1 MAIPRKLLGG
11 PQLAAHHSVSPS
23 CHHVVMSSCHHAVK
37 DFCMIHTNKKQG
49 HSSAEDGC
57 PVGYP
62 NFFQSIP
69 VCLGSKEGRGDEGR
83 PPLRALCG
91 SRAAPRRSVGETLEL
106 ALALLHKLLGG
117 AQLVA
122 HDAQQLL
129 RLLQEIEID
138 QVHLYHLG
146 AVALLHA
153 VEVLLAHER

>member
-1 MAIPRKLLGG
+1 
-11 PQLAAHHSVSPS
+11 
-23 CHHVVMSSCHHAVK
+23 MSSCHHAVK
-37 DFCMIHTNKKQG
+37 DFCMNHKTKTRALVGK
-49 HSSAEDGC
+49 EDGC

-62 NFFQSIP
+62 KKCNLYLFAWEAKR
-69 VCLGSKEGRGDEGR
+69 VGDEGR
-83 PPLRALCG
+83 LPPARALWFV
-91 SRAAPRRSVGETLEL
+91 PPQRSVGEALEL

-117 AQLVA
+117 PQLVA

-153 VEVLLAHER
+153 VEVLLAHERQVVLAAVGLGQRGAVVGVLSLSLIHI